1 MAAELFCVI
10 MAGGSGER
18 FWPLSRKGHPK
29 QFLNLLGRETL
40 IEQTLLRLQGFVP
53 PEKILIVTNRN
64 YVEKIHALCPEIP
77 PDNVIGEPCARDTAP
92 CVALAA
98 GIVKALAERLIRRS
112 SFCRPIMRLPTAPR

>member
-1 MAAELFCVI
+1 MPETVKFPFNGLIFPVQGGRLFSDESKRCKRQRADMAAELFCVI

-53 PEKILIVTNRN
+53 PEK
-64 YVEKIHALCPEIP
+64 
-77 PDNVIGEPCARDTAP
+77 
-92 CVALAA
+92 
-98 GIVKALAERLIRRS
+98 
-112 SFCRPIMRLPTAPR
+112 F